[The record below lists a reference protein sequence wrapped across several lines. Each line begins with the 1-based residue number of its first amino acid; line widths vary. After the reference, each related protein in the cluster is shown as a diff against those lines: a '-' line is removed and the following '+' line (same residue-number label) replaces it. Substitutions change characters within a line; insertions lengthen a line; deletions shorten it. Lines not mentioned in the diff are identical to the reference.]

1 VARLLLNH
9 STGMSF
15 RQQVIVAT
23 PDADES
29 AALSAWLDAEA
40 FEPLSKRT
48 LSSARDAIASQP
60 FDLAVVD
67 AGFVL
72 DGGLRAFGLARFR
85 DTPMIVLGDAADS
98 SACAPLGAQI
108 MFLERPIDQATFIC
122 TVTMALMEARP
133 DRRSPR
139 RAIRPFEAS
148 VNGVKSYIIDVSR
161 EGVRLEI
168 PRDRH
173 MVTPQFA
180 LRVPLIGV
188 GVSVQ
193 RVWVRVP
200 RADEHVGVMWCGG
213 QLGRNTV
220 LADQAWQRFI
230 DTVAPVGRTS
240 SV

>member
-1 VARLLLNH
+1 
-9 STGMSF
+9 MPF

-23 PDADES
+23 PTADEGE
-29 AALSAWLDAEA
+29 ALSAWLDAEG

-48 LSSARDAIASQP
+48 ARSASDAVTSQP

-67 AGFVL
+67 ASFVL

-85 DTPMIVLGDAADS
+85 ETPMIVLGDAADS
-98 SACAPLGAQI
+98 LACAPLGTQI
-108 MFLERPIDQATFIC
+108 MFLERPIDRTTFIC

-139 RAIRPFEAS
+139 RTIRPFEAS
-148 VNGVKSYIIDVSR
+148 VNGVKSFIIDVSR
-161 EGVRLEI
+161 EGVRLEM
-168 PRDRH
+168 PRDRR

-200 RADEHVGVMWCGG
+200 RPEENVGVMWCGG
-213 QLGRNTV
+213 QLAKNTV
-220 LADQAWQRFI
+220 LADQAWLRFI
-230 DTVAPVGRTS
+230 DTVAPVAPH
-240 SV
+240 V